1 MRQHFYSSARYT
13 CSILTLCAA
22 ALTLTG
28 CENGESDNPKVPV
41 PVVPNVE
48 NAPPAEETS
57 STDPVPTATGT
68 TDGSIT
74 STQVST
80 FAQGD
85 GQIEPTT
92 VDPAGPVANQ
102 LPVVPKVPTVFE
114 VALSM
119 KLETVPDGTPE
130 ELIKYM
136 NNLLGIF
143 QAPYPDDANQD
154 ELQGLA
160 IHVFNNMLVASDK
173 VLNQQSTSEFH
184 RDAVQF
190 KFMAYENLISFEPDK
205 AEAIQAERMKIAEQL
220 SNVQDPLVSIFAR
233 IFLFETM
240 LIDFSQGNTELFQP
254 VYEDA
259 KAIVAAPQADQTN
272 FGAVLNAA
280 NVFAQMGH
288 SAEAIELANLLKTTF
303 TKHENKELVE
313 RSARLDDLIIQYK
326 IVGSM
331 MATADGDDQSTILL
345 ENLQKLIDSRGKED
359 LEPLQMIQTV
369 ERQMEAYNKIDLA
382 KKLSQMLLTNYQDH
396 PNPQVAESVK
406 ISAEYAIRRL
416 SLIGKPLPLTGKN
429 LDGSPFNWEAY
440 RGKYVLVDFWATWC
454 TPCLEEIPNIER
466 NLLQYRQAGF
476 EVVGVNLDDS
486 RQTLEQFLSNRI
498 LPWPTITSDDE
509 NAIGMDTP
517 IAVHCGVDG
526 IPFLVLVD
534 PKGIVIE
541 INPRGERLGE
551 VLQSMLSVDAQDSAN
566 KLEDLKD
573 KLSPPAT
580 KPAE

>member
-1 MRQHFYSSARYT
+1 
-13 CSILTLCAA
+13 
-22 ALTLTG
+22 
-28 CENGESDNPKVPV
+28 
-41 PVVPNVE
+41 
-48 NAPPAEETS
+48 
-57 STDPVPTATGT
+57 
-68 TDGSIT
+68 
-74 STQVST
+74 
-80 FAQGD
+80 
-85 GQIEPTT
+85 
-92 VDPAGPVANQ
+92 
-102 LPVVPKVPTVFE
+102 
-114 VALSM
+114 
-119 KLETVPDGTPE
+119 
-130 ELIKYM
+130 
-136 NNLLGIF
+136 
-143 QAPYPDDANQD
+143 
-154 ELQGLA
+154 
-160 IHVFNNMLVASDK
+160 
-173 VLNQQSTSEFH
+173 
-184 RDAVQF
+184 
-190 KFMAYENLISFEPDK
+190 
-205 AEAIQAERMKIAEQL
+205 
-220 SNVQDPLVSIFAR
+220 
-233 IFLFETM
+233 
-240 LIDFSQGNTELFQP
+240 
-254 VYEDA
+254 
-259 KAIVAAPQADQTN
+259 
-272 FGAVLNAA
+272 
-280 NVFAQMGH
+280 
-288 SAEAIELANLLKTTF
+288 
-303 TKHENKELVE
+303 
-313 RSARLDDLIIQYK
+313 
-326 IVGSM
+326 
-331 MATADGDDQSTILL
+331 
-345 ENLQKLIDSRGKED
+345 
-359 LEPLQMIQTV
+359 
-369 ERQMEAYNKIDLA
+369 
-382 KKLSQMLLTNYQDH
+382 MLLTNYQDH